1 MHLAVVSVSFTMATF
16 SFDEGS
22 GTGSVTIVKNG
33 VTNFPFDIRVTGGSC
48 YLCCMY
54 MLQPRNTKLHNYTCM
69 YSDLLLQCVYIII
82 YTGPSTQTGI
92 MVNAGGIDSTITFP
106 ADQQMITIDFPVG
119 DDELGLEV
127 LERYIANLEIIG
139 SPSGVVTGT
148 ITSAEV
154 QVRDNNGN

>member
-1 MHLAVVSVSFTMATF
+1 MATF

-54 MLQPRNTKLHNYTCM
+54 MQPRNTKLHNYTCM
-69 YSDLLLQCVYIII
+69 HVQCVYIII

-106 ADQQMITIDFPVG
+106 ADQQMITINFPIG
-119 DDELGLEV
+119 DDDLGLEV

-139 SPSGVVTGT
+139 STSGVIPGT

-154 QVRDNNGN
+154 QVRDDDGKDICSP